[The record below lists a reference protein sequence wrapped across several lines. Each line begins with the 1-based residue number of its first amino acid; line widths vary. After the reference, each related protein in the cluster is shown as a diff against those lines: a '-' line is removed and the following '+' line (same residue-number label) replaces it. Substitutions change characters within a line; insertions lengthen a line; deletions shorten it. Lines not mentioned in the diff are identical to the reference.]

1 MADWDLSR
9 LRVVVIDD
17 NQFSRELAS
26 LCLSAL
32 GIKEIY
38 AADGAKS
45 GMEAMRSNAP
55 DIVLVDWVMEP
66 VDGIGFVKAIRGNK
80 GNPFRFLPIMIVS
93 AYSEQ
98 WRVEQ
103 ARDSGANEFVVKP
116 FSAYSLY
123 TKIRG
128 IIESPRPFVD
138 VADGYFGPDRRRK
151 SSPVATERRQQTA
164 GADRAINTDSVPL
177 QRTPNPADEGQ
188 AGGRSE

>member
-1 MADWDLSR
+1 VADWDLSR

-17 NQFSRELAS
+17 NHFSRDLAS

-32 GIKEIY
+32 GVKEIY

-45 GMEAMRSNAP
+45 GMDAMRANAP

-80 GNPFRFLPIMIVS
+80 RNPFRFLPLMIVS

-98 WRVEQ
+98 WRVEE

-128 IIESPRPFVD
+128 IIESPRPFVE
-138 VADGYFGPDRRRK
+138 VPDGYFGPDRRRRN
-151 SSPVATERRQQTA
+151 SVVATERRQQGA
-164 GADRAINTDSVPL
+164 GVDRAIDTESVPMS
-177 QRTPNPADEGQ
+177 RAPNPANDGQ